1 MYIIE
6 ITFHI
11 LIFSSVIN
19 YKIKH
24 FILDVIPS
32 KMIDMNLSSRK
43 LHNKLDFY
51 ELLYFYDQFHSNFS

>member
-43 LHNKLDFY
+43 LRNKLDFY